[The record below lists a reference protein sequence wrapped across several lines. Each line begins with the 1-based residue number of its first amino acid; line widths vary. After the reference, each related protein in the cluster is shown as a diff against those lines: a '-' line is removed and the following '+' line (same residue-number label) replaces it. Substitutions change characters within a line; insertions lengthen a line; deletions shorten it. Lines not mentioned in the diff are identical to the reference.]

1 MHPLTSRIVI
11 SAHVR
16 DLQRTMHP
24 ERSKRQR
31 RRLAWIR
38 KRR

>member
-1 MHPLTSRIVI
+1 MHPATAHITI

-24 ERSKRQR
+24 ERSKRPS

-38 KRR
+38 KSR

>member
-1 MHPLTSRIVI
+1 MHPATSNITMR
-11 SAHVR
+11 AHIR

-24 ERSKRQR
+24 ERSKRPR

-38 KRR
+38 KSA

>member
-1 MHPLTSRIVI
+1 MHPATSRITI

-16 DLQRTMHP
+16 DLQRSMHP
-24 ERSKRQR
+24 ERNKRPR

-38 KRR
+38 KSR

>member
-1 MHPLTSRIVI
+1 MHPATSGITIR
-11 SAHVR
+11 AHIR

-24 ERSKRQR
+24 ERSKRTR

-38 KRR
+38 KSR

>member
-1 MHPLTSRIVI
+1 MHPATSRITM

-16 DLQRTMHP
+16 DLQRAMHP
-24 ERSKRQR
+24 ERSNRSR

-38 KRR
+38 KNR